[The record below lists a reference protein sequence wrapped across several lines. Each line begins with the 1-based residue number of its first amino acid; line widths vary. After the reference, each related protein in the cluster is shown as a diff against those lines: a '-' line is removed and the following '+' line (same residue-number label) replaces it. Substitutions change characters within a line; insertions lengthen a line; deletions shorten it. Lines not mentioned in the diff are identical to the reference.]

1 MTMSSNLF
9 TSKYLENSNRP
20 PQKKRITFFPNNF
33 DIYDRHTKKCKQV
46 KLQDVFSKYRKS
58 KDELNYK
65 TLVKKFM
72 SINLKSTDI
81 LFRVP
86 FIFVLYQ
93 LFYVIIFFF
102 LNGGCHYLCSY
113 LYPCLAIDHRL

>member
-46 KLQDVFSKYRKS
+46 KLQDFFPKYRKNEN
-58 KDELNYK
+58 ELNYK
-65 TLVKKFM
+65 SIVKKFM
-72 SINLKSTDI
+72 SINLRNTDF
-81 LFRVP
+81 LFRVS
-86 FIFVLYQ
+86 FVYVLY
-93 LFYVIIFFF
+93 
-102 LNGGCHYLCSY
+102 
-113 LYPCLAIDHRL
+113 